1 MKQLKLY
8 DILKEM
14 RFFWGDIE
22 SPAPTSS
29 QRKAKIIS
37 IMSKSVFKIECN
49 SARSTLKQKGDE
61 NVDFQSSIQLMFKV
75 TSTDICEA
83 AYLKVIGHP
92 NTKLWLRCK
101 REILASFSTNHGV
114 LNDKD
119 LERINAAISKQK
131 YCSEQ
136 RSTPKKDDAL
146 SFIKYFANFH
156 ADLSPQDGEENVRI
170 LPFETVSQLFAEYK
184 AHCKQFA
191 TPHSHTA
198 AKETFRK
205 AWKDCYKK
213 GEVKFTRGKGTFP
226 TCDICNN
233 ANDMLALAKN
243 NSRWTRRQ
251 RDIIVAFKV
260 FIILLM
266 S

>member
-1 MKQLKLY
+1 
-8 DILKEM
+8 
-14 RFFWGDIE
+14 
-22 SPAPTSS
+22 
-29 QRKAKIIS
+29 
-37 IMSKSVFKIECN
+37 
-49 SARSTLKQKGDE
+49 
-61 NVDFQSSIQLMFKV
+61 
-75 TSTDICEA
+75 
-83 AYLKVIGHP
+83 
-92 NTKLWLRCK
+92 
-101 REILASFSTNHGV
+101 
-114 LNDKD
+114 
-119 LERINAAISKQK
+119 
-131 YCSEQ
+131 
-136 RSTPKKDDAL
+136 
-146 SFIKYFANFH
+146 
-156 ADLSPQDGEENVRI
+156 
-170 LPFETVSQLFAEYK
+170 VSQLFAEYK

-251 RDIIVAFKV
+251 RDIIGAFKV